1 MIEIEVFGAGSKK
14 KKSFYEAAAK
24 HFFFQLLPKTKK
36 INIDIHIEKKLQ
48 ADAFCTELFPT
59 WFVIEIA
66 KELPFLEQIKC
77 LAHEVVHCKQYI
89 KKELQYKDGKVYWK
103 KQLFDSHNLTSRIQ
117 SDFITEYDN
126 YMNSPWEKE
135 AFQLEEV
142 LYNNFL
148 LDSNT

>member
-14 KKSFYEAAAK
+14 KISFYEAAAK

-36 INIDIHIEKKLQ
+36 IKMDLYIEKKLP

-59 WFVIEIA
+59 YFIIEIA

-89 KKELQYKDGKVYWK
+89 KKELHYKDGNVYWK
-103 KQLFDSHNLTSRIQ
+103 KQLFNNHNLTSRIQ
-117 SDFITEYDN
+117 NDFITEYDN
-126 YMNSPWEKE
+126 YINSPWEKE

-148 LDSNT
+148 LDYNI